1 MAIPPIFKFKNIK
14 VKLTTIDTPTFIY
27 GVNSYVLGNNT
38 LDSGIS
44 PADITSVV
52 LTVQISNLLLTNVLV
67 DVLVQNS
74 QSLTFTPANAYY
86 LVKAYPV
93 VPANAFDPLSG
104 NLSLGAYDQIWVRY
118 SVAGGASNGCDV
130 VVSLLEIANATAS

>member
-14 VKLTTIDTPTFIY
+14 VKLTTTAPTFIY
-27 GVNSYVLGNNT
+27 GVNSYVAGNNT
-38 LDSGIS
+38 LDSGIA
-44 PADITSVV
+44 PADITSIA
-52 LTVQISNLLLTNVLV
+52 LTVQISNLSTVTTVLV

-74 QSLTFTPANAYY
+74 QSLTFNSANAYY

-104 NLSLGAYDQIWVRY
+104 NLSLGANDQIWVT
-118 SVAGGASNGCDV
+118 SNTVNGCDV

>member
-27 GVNSYVLGNNT
+27 GVNSYVQGNNT

-52 LTVQISNLLLTNVLV
+52 LTVQISNLLSNNVLV

-74 QSLTFTPANAYY
+74 QSLTFNAANAYY

-104 NLSLGAYDQIWVRY
+104 NLSLGANDQIWVKP
-118 SVAGGASNGCDV
+118 SQANGCDV

>member
-14 VKLTTIDTPTFIY
+14 VKLTTDDPTFIY
-27 GVNSYVLGNNT
+27 GVNSYVAGNNT
-38 LDSGIS
+38 LDSGIA
-44 PADITSVV
+44 PADITSIA
-52 LTVQISNLLLTNVLV
+52 LTVQISNLSTSTVLV

-74 QSLTFTPANAYY
+74 QSLTFDYDNAHY
-86 LVKAYPV
+86 LVKAYPL

-104 NLSLGAYDQIWVRY
+104 NLSLGANDQIWVT
-118 SVAGGASNGCDV
+118 SNTVNGCDV